1 MIKAKLSPCHLTIR
15 EIINTGFWYV
25 DGERAHVLTEKEMC
39 EFEQKVC
46 GAHSEHLLLVLTQ
59 WIEKHKAMPNA
70 DALYDALFEQHGLCS
85 LQNRFV
91 LQIEEARL
99 RLKHS

>member
-1 MIKAKLSPCHLTIR
+1 MIKSKLSPCHLTIR

-25 DGERAHVLTEKEMC
+25 NGNNAPVLTEKEMC
-39 EFEQKVC
+39 EYEQKIA
-46 GAHSEHLLLVLTQ
+46 GAHPEHLLLVLTQ
-59 WIEKHKAMPNA
+59 WFENRDAMPSA
-70 DALYDALFEQHGLCS
+70 DFLYEALFNQHEHCS